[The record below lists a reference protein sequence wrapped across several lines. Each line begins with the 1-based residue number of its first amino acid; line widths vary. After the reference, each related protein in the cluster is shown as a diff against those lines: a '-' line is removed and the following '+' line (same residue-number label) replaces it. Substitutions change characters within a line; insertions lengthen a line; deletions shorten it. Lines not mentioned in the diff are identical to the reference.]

1 MTILELIKHLTE
13 IQEKEG
19 DLIVAVR
26 TKAGAAEDVKTV
38 PTVDTDFIGFGRRKV
53 VVIAP

>member
-1 MTILELIKHLTE
+1 MTISELIKHLTE

-19 DLIVAVR
+19 DLVVAVR
-26 TKAGAAEDVKTV
+26 TKADTTEDVKTV

>member
-1 MTILELIKHLTE
+1 MTISELINHLTE

-26 TKAGAAEDVKTV
+26 TKASAAEDVKTV

>member
-1 MTILELIKHLTE
+1 MTISELIKHLTE
-13 IQEKEG
+13 IQENEG

-26 TKAGAAEDVKTV
+26 TKAGTTEDVKTV